1 MIDKGV
7 AVPSINGVEIEFD
20 EETQNYY
27 ICWEA
32 IIIGL
37 GKTKREVLDDF
48 REAAHYAVDTLID
61 LKQRAISQGGNI
73 DG

>member
-1 MIDKGV
+1 
-7 AVPSINGVEIEFD
+7 VPGINSVEIEFD

-32 IIIGL
+32 IVISL
-37 GKTKREVLDDF
+37 GKTKREALDDF

-61 LKQRAISQGGNI
+61 LKQRDIRQGGNI

>member
-1 MIDKGV
+1 M
-7 AVPSINGVEIEFD
+7 PSINGVEIEFD

-27 ICWEA
+27 VCWEA

-37 GKTKREVLDDF
+37 GKNKREALDDF

-61 LKQRAISQGGNI
+61 LKQRDIRQGGDM